1 MITFDD
7 IEPQLVSLLQAHRES
22 LAPLGP
28 MLINR
33 DLNGRVR
40 IIAQEDRVTDDAG
53 RAAMDT
59 VAADMRKKLGAHVA
73 PEGSLILYEADL
85 DAVAASGL
93 SRPLAEDLPGYR
105 IVDRLATGTRWAT
118 VEEPSDGAARR
129 IVFFSIK
136 GGVGRSTAL
145 AACARHLAQG
155 GRKILVVDLDLE
167 SPGLSSS
174 LLPDDRCPRYGVTDW
189 MVEDLVGNADKMI
202 EDMVAVSDLSE
213 LGDIRAVPAHGA
225 KPGDYLLKL
234 GRVWMPKV
242 TADRAT
248 EPWPRRLNRLI
259 DALEARYTP
268 DVVLIDSRSGID
280 ETASAVVTDLGAH
293 LVCLFAIH
301 GAQTWTGYRIL
312 FEHWKRAGVVKDIRD
327 RLQIVAGLVP
337 ETDSVAYVDA
347 LRQASWDLFGEYLYD
362 EVEAGATAEFSFDL
376 AEPDAPHQPWAIHW
390 NRGFA
395 ALERLH
401 GNEVVVDDERVR
413 AVFGEVFDGL
423 DKLTPA
429 ED

>member
-7 IEPQLVSLLQAHRES
+7 IEPQLISLLRAHREV
-22 LAPLGP
+22 LAPLGSL
-28 MLINR
+28 LINR

-40 IIAQEDRVTDDAG
+40 IIAQEDCLADDTR
-53 RAAMDT
+53 RALLDAL
-59 VAADMRKKLGAHVA
+59 AADMRKRLGTHVA
-73 PEGSLILYEADL
+73 HEGSLILYEPDL
-85 DAVAASGL
+85 AAVAASGL
-93 SRPLAEDLPGYR
+93 SRPLAEDLPEYR

-118 VEEPSDGAARR
+118 VEEPSSGAARR

-145 AACARHLAQG
+145 AACARHLSQR
-155 GRKILVVDLDLE
+155 GRKVMVVDLDLE

-189 MVEDLVGNADKMI
+189 MVEDLVGNADEMI
-202 EDMVAVSDLSE
+202 EHMAAVSDLSE
-213 LGDIRAVPAHGA
+213 LGDIRVVPAHGA
-225 KPGDYLLKL
+225 EPGDYLLKL
-234 GRVWMPKV
+234 GRVWMPRV

-259 DALEARYTP
+259 NALEAHYTP

-337 ETDSVAYVDA
+337 EIGSVAYVDA
-347 LRQASWDLFGEYLYD
+347 LRQASWDLFGECLYD